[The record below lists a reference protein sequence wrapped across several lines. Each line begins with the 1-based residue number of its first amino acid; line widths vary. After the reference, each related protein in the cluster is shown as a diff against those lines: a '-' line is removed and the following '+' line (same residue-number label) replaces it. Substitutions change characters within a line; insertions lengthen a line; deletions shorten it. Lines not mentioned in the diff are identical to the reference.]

1 MKKMKLKYVGAKPK
15 VSGKGVTFDQTKP
28 DRYTFLNAAVELLE
42 ALSFEA
48 KKDKK
53 IYLYDVKKKEY
64 NSRKLTELLNKHC
77 GDLDAVFSDREEKTN
92 ALINKYTK
100 KVKENDRL
108 SKDERGAW
116 LGNIAIMRDY
126 YLQYVTNESAYECA
140 LNALAKKIHK
150 SHIETITFP
159 IGRNHGLVL
168 SHLVEV
174 LKDNKPPYDA
184 TLSVKDDNGVA
195 VGELNMNRI
204 APLDI

>member
-1 MKKMKLKYVGAKPK
+1 MKKLKLKYVGAKPK

-64 NSRKLTELLNKHC
+64 NSRKLTELLTKHC
-77 GDLDAVFSDREEKTN
+77 SNLDDIFNSREETTK
-92 ALINKYTK
+92 AMIKKYTD
-100 KVKENDRL
+100 KVKKNDKIG
-108 SKDERGAW
+108 KDERRAW
-116 LGNIAIMRDY
+116 LGNIKVMHDY

-168 SHLVEV
+168 SHLVDV
-174 LKDNKPPYDA
+174 LRDHKPPYDA
-184 TLSVKDDNGVA
+184 TLSVEDKDGVA
-195 VGELNMNRI
+195 VGKLDMNRP

>member
-1 MKKMKLKYVGAKPK
+1 MKKIKLKYVGAKPK
-15 VSGKGVTFDQTKP
+15 VSGKGVTFDQSKP

-48 KKDKK
+48 KKDTK

-64 NSRKLTELLNKHC
+64 NSRKLTELLKKHC
-77 GDLDAVFSDREEKTN
+77 GDLDAIFSAREEKTN
-92 ALINKYTK
+92 ELIKKYTK
-100 KVKENDRL
+100 KVKNNDRL
-108 SKDERGAW
+108 SKDERDAW

-140 LNALAKKIHK
+140 LKALAKKIHK

-168 SHLVEV
+168 SHLVDV
-174 LKDNKPPYDA
+174 LRDNKPPYDA
-184 TLSVKDDNGVA
+184 TLSVKDNNGVA
-195 VGELNMNRI
+195 VGELDMNR
-204 APLDI
+204 AVPLDI